1 MEASREATS
10 AQAKALSFASAKNV
24 MSIPQTP
31 ISGLCETITFALLTT
46 RRLLWGVEVAVLASL

>member
-1 MEASREATS
+1 
-10 AQAKALSFASAKNV
+10 